1 MTQKFWI
8 VTGCSS
14 GFGAAFVRPIL
25 ARGDKAIATA
35 RDPSTLEPLRD
46 LGAACM
52 HLDICDSPTE
62 LVAKAQEAEAI
73 YGRVDV
79 LVNNA
84 GYAQLGALEET
95 RPVRLTFRNFTAGL
109 ASALGTK

>member
-1 MTQKFWI
+1 MAQKVWL

-14 GFGAAFVRPIL
+14 GFGAAFVRAIL

-35 RDPSTLEPLRD
+35 RVLSTLEPLRVI
-46 LGAACM
+46 GAACM
-52 HLDICDSPTE
+52 HLDICDSPEE
-62 LVAKAQEAEAI
+62 LIANAQEAETI

-79 LVNNA
+79 LINNA

-95 RPVRLTFRNFTAGL
+95 RSVQ
-109 ASALGTK
+109 

>member
-1 MTQKFWI
+1 MPQKVWI

-14 GFGAAFVRPIL
+14 GFGAAFVRAIL
-25 ARGDKAIATA
+25 ARGDRVIATA
-35 RDPSTLEPLRD
+35 RDPSTLEPLRE

-52 HLDICDSPTE
+52 HLDICESPHE

-84 GYAQLGALEET
+84 GYAQLGALEESRSVQSIFPT
-95 RPVRLTFRNFTAGL
+95 
-109 ASALGTK
+109 